1 MNKKKKKE
9 RINKVLILYIVFIT
23 SLSFAQSPALDNYVA
38 MEDTSFSFYAADTIY
53 GDNYTT
59 YIMYMSSQ
67 IWRDT
72 SEVDRVLWEHW
83 AGIIVP
89 DNVYYDKALLFI
101 GGGSNNP
108 NPPSGIADEFALIA
122 TLTNSVVIDFGMVP
136 NEPLTFSDESE
147 SRTEDEII
155 AYSWE
160 KYLNGGDDTWIL
172 QLPMVKSVVRGMD
185 MVQEF
190 TSGLDNPLTINQFVL
205 SGASKRG
212 WTTWLTSAV
221 DERVCATI
229 PIVFDALNLV
239 QSFRHHYGAYGF
251 WSEAVEDYE
260 DMGIFDWFS
269 YPEIYDLM
277 AVVDPLEYK
286 NRLTMPK
293 FLIHATGDEFFV
305 PSSQFYFDEPLG
317 PTFQRYVP
325 NAGHGLDSAIEDVVY
340 TLVAFYKAILNDSN
354 LPELSWNI
362 QDDGS
367 IHYESITIPNQV
379 KLWQA
384 VNENAFDFRYPIIG
398 AACNSS
404 ILTDQGNGIYIG
416 EVDTPDSGWTA
427 FFIEVI
433 YPTGGQFSHKF
444 TTDVSFLPI
453 TLPHAADI
461 IFTAHTNLSSY
472 NEMFLI
478 GQMTSGL
485 YNEMAQDT
493 ITGFWTLTIPVVMDG
508 DYTWDLIGVTN
519 NDTTFINDTPIS
531 FSVLDG
537 QVFGETDFVHMG
549 INNVNQPETFSVQH
563 AFPNPF
569 NPTITLNY
577 ELPFESSVGISIY
590 DIRGR
595 EIYHETTSKFIGK
608 HQFIWDGKNIFGMK
622 VSSGV
627 YLLRISTQYSY
638 HIQKMV
644 LLE

>member
-1 MNKKKKKE
+1 MKMEKMT
-9 RINKVLILYIVFIT
+9 IVCIIVIA

-38 MEDTSFSFYAADTIY
+38 TEDTSFSFYVADTIH
-53 GDNYTT
+53 GDNSTT
-59 YIMYMSSQ
+59 YLMYMSSQ
-67 IWRDT
+67 TWRDT
-72 SEVDRVLWEHW
+72 SEVDRILWEHW

-89 DNVYYDKALLFI
+89 DNVNYDKALLFI
-101 GGGSNNP
+101 DGGSNNP
-108 NPPSGIADEFALIA
+108 NPPSGTVDEFVLIA

-136 NEPLTFSDESE
+136 NEPLTFSDETE
-147 SRTEDEII
+147 SRTEDAII
-155 AYSWE
+155 AYTWD
-160 KYLNGGDDTWIL
+160 KFLNGGDDTWVL
-172 QLPMVKSVVRGMD
+172 QLPMVKSVVRAMD

-190 TSGLDNPLTINQFVL
+190 TSGLDNPLAINQFVL

-212 WTTWLTSAV
+212 WTTWLTSSV

-239 QSFRHHYGAYGF
+239 QSFRHHYGAYGL
-251 WSEAVEDYE
+251 WSPAVGDYE
-260 DMGIFDWFS
+260 AMGIFDWFA

-277 AVVDPLEYK
+277 AIVDPLEYK
-286 NRLTMPK
+286 ERLTMPK

-305 PSSQFYFDEPLG
+305 PSSQFYFDELPG

-340 TLVAFYKAILNDSN
+340 TLIAFYKAILNENN
-354 LPELSWNI
+354 LPELSWEI
-362 QDDGS
+362 QNNGS
-367 IHYESITIPNQV
+367 IHFESISIPTQV

-384 VNENAFDFRYPIIG
+384 INENTFDFRYPIIG
-398 AACNSS
+398 AAWTSS

-427 FFIEVI
+427 FFIEAI

-444 TTDVSFLPI
+444 TTDVSFLPMS
-453 TLPHAADI
+453 LPHAADI
-461 IFTAHTNLSSY
+461 TFTAHTNLSSY

-493 ITGFWTLTIPVVMDG
+493 LTGFWSLNIPVIMDG
-508 DYTWDLIGVTN
+508 DYTWNLIGVTN
-519 NDTTFINDTPIS
+519 NDTTIINGSPIS
-531 FSVLDG
+531 FSVLNG
-537 QVFGETDFVHMG
+537 QVSGTTVFIHMG
-549 INNVNQPETFSVQH
+549 INNINQPETFSVQH

-577 ELPFESSVGISIY
+577 ELTYESFVGISIY
-590 DIRGR
+590 DILGR
-595 EIYHETTSKFIGK
+595 VIFHETMPKNSGK
-608 HQFIWDGKNIFGMK
+608 HQFVWDGKNTIGMN

-627 YLLRISTQYSY
+627 YLLKISSQNSY
-638 HIQKMV
+638 YIQKMV